1 VVLANWGGPS
11 GLKISKC
18 DILLQEGLEGGS
30 WELQACQSDLSAGE
44 GYGADHLECHQMAC
58 TGQLGDQAQP
68 PGDAYDTHILLDQ
81 SDLCLWP
88 GDLLNG

>member
-1 VVLANWGGPS
+1 MVLANWGGPS

-44 GYGADHLECHQMAC
+44 GYGADHLQCHHAAHTVQP
-58 TGQLGDQAQP
+58 GPQAQS
-68 PGDAYDTHILLDQ
+68 AWVHERHILPDQ
-81 SDLCLWP
+81 P
-88 GDLLNG
+88 DLLL